1 MNDIFCVVVLTRTNL
16 RILHLAI
23 LIVCQK
29 KFTGN
34 IWIYETTSKPSNAIM
49 SKMLLFESLL
59 HITKLL
65 LKSYFRFTIFLYW
78 LDCLVKFRYNLGKQI
93 SGRVFNRIFLTI
105 WFSLLFLRRD
115 QNTLIE
121 IVLLAYVLYMYTM
134 MFEWQLSAL

>member
-1 MNDIFCVVVLTRTNL
+1 MLNIFVAMNDIFCVVVLTRTNL

-65 LKSYFRFTIFLYW
+65 LKSYFRFIHTILLYW
-78 LDCLVKFRYNLGKQI
+78 LDCLAKFRYNLKKQI
-93 SGRVFNRIFLTI
+93 SGRVFNRMFLTI
-105 WFSLLFLRRD
+105 
-115 QNTLIE
+115 
-121 IVLLAYVLYMYTM
+121 
-134 MFEWQLSAL
+134 